1 MKFRKEHIL
10 DELLVLQIQDG
21 DMEAFSLL
29 VKRWQPAVLRQS
41 YRLIRDQ
48 EAAHDVSQEA
58 WQAIAKGIYK
68 LKAPGAFRT
77 WIFRIVSNK
86 SANWIKDQQKQ
97 RQLIHETEIELLAPA
112 ANEDTSDVDIIK
124 HALKQLPAKNRTI
137 LSMFYLDN
145 SSVKEIADVLLLSEG
160 TVKSRLF
167 YARKMMTKA
176 LQVSPEG
183 AGDQDE

>member
-29 VKRWQPAVLRQS
+29 VKRWQPAILRQS
-41 YRLIRDQ
+41 YRLIRDH
-48 EAAHDVSQEA
+48 EAAHDVAQEA

-68 LKAPGAFRT
+68 LKAPGAFKT
-77 WIFRIVSNK
+77 WMFRIVSNK

-97 RQLIHETEIELLAPA
+97 RQLIHETDVELVSPA
-112 ANEDTSDVDIIK
+112 TTEETTDVDIIK
-124 HALKQLPAKNRTI
+124 HALNQLPAKSRTI
-137 LSMFYLDN
+137 LSMFYLDK
-145 SSVKEIADVLLLSEG
+145 SSVKDIAEIMSLSEG

-167 YARKMMTKA
+167 YARKMLKEKFEEIK
-176 LQVSPEG
+176 S
-183 AGDQDE
+183 